1 MEQNDETDTDAH
13 YRLARLLDAR
23 QERML
28 YTYRTHEK
36 AADRLASRDRMR
48 RWTSL
53 ILTAITAGT
62 LLTSVVG
69 ALTNTFWTTIVVSV
83 AAFLATFVSF
93 LSDYFDFPGE
103 CKKHHDIAVKLRNV
117 HNRYESLICDFE
129 TNQITLGE
137 AQQSRD
143 KMQLEEITLL
153 TDAPRTTRCDYKKA
167 SKSIEKDEKPTSSQK
182 EIDSHTPGRNV
193 TNDTEKRKLFKWFS
207 RK

>member
-83 AAFLATFVSF
+83 AAFLATFVSLKLIQAF
-93 LSDYFDFPGE
+93 L
-103 CKKHHDIAVKLRNV
+103 
-117 HNRYESLICDFE
+117 NRAL
-129 TNQITLGE
+129 
-137 AQQSRD
+137 
-143 KMQLEEITLL
+143 
-153 TDAPRTTRCDYKKA
+153 TTR
-167 SKSIEKDEKPTSSQK
+167 
-182 EIDSHTPGRNV
+182 
-193 TNDTEKRKLFKWFS
+193 
-207 RK
+207 